1 MILWLYMRLMKASI
15 THDVSPVSLRFA
27 RRDELRLGGS
37 SDDEGV
43 VPTIP
48 SGLVSAPQTSD
59 LDMLLMA
66 EWEDRAD
73 QGLFRYDVTACQCKV
88 VPGAYGFVAQLNEG
102 RASKKRPTEFRID
115 QVLISLNA
123 AIVILWVL
131 VMDAPMHANQRCS
144 RAAERGVVGAVL
156 GRVASVH

>member
-1 MILWLYMRLMKASI
+1 
-15 THDVSPVSLRFA
+15 VC
-27 RRDELRLGGS
+27 RDELRLGGS

-43 VPTIP
+43 VPTLAG
-48 SGLVSAPQTSD
+48 GLISAPQTSD

-73 QGLFRYDVTACQCKV
+73 QGLFRYDVTACECKV

-115 QVLISLNA
+115 QV
-123 AIVILWVL
+123 
-131 VMDAPMHANQRCS
+131 
-144 RAAERGVVGAVL
+144 
-156 GRVASVH
+156 

>member
-1 MILWLYMRLMKASI
+1 VLTCSLLWLTSCVITSFSHAHSI
-15 THDVSPVSLRFA
+15 V

-43 VPTIP
+43 VPTLP
-48 SGLVSAPQTSD
+48 GGLIAAPQTSD

-73 QGLFRYDVTACQCKV
+73 QGLFRYDVTACECKV

-115 QVLISLNA
+115 QVSL
-123 AIVILWVL
+123 
-131 VMDAPMHANQRCS
+131 QRCLL
-144 RAAERGVVGAVL
+144 VV
-156 GRVASVH
+156 